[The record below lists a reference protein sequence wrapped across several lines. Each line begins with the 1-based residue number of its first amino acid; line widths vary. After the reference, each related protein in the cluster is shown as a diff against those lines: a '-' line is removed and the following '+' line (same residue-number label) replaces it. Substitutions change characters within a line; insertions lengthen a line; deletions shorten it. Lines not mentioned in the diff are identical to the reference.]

1 MSNLKKKGHVTKGAL
16 IVAMTGVMLA
26 SGCSTK
32 EAAPSESA
40 STTGGKET
48 TAASTAPAATAVK
61 KPAIT
66 VSIYDRN
73 NIPPEEGNWDKNR
86 WVDWVNEN
94 GPAEVKYVTVPRWE
108 SLQKFNALFATKSA
122 PDLILEYDAGYRNQ
136 WYGQKL
142 LLPLDDLIANSS
154 TNYKDL
160 MAQFPQLKKLGT
172 KEDGKIY
179 EIGKVTPLTA
189 GHRIYIREDWLTKL
203 NMKMPTTTEE
213 FLAVATA
220 FATQDPDG
228 NGKPDTFGVNL
239 SGNANSIIN
248 HMFGYGEVSWRF
260 EAEAFVHEWE
270 RIKAGTDFQK
280 QLFDA
285 GVADKDFL
293 ADKNGEKAK
302 QDFLSGKLG
311 IYLHQGI
318 SDKDYDAFIQSN
330 PNGKLAIMT
339 LPKSSFGQFS
349 PVISSPI
356 QMVGAI
362 NAQAKDPKA
371 VMAYIDFMIKP
382 ENARTIISGIEGT
395 HWKADAQ
402 GIPMPIDPEK
412 NKIEQSYTGDLGMM
426 SSTLLFGKSAFDVS
440 KPQET
445 PTQKAIYDLTMA
457 ANSAYVSKDR
467 PIPTLKPEYLPAL
480 PQDLQLI
487 VKNSEQQIKDIWSK
501 AIVSGKSYTADQA
514 LADNKATWEQSGGLK
529 VDEYYANWY
538 KSNMDKAFL
547 LADLYNFG
555 EESEKL
561 YGSK

>member
-1 MSNLKKKGHVTKGAL
+1 MLVT
-16 IVAMTGVMLA
+16 
-26 SGCSTK
+26 GCSTTK
-32 EAAPSESA
+32 EAKPSDSA
-40 STTGGKET
+40 TNGVKET
-48 TAASTAPAATAVK
+48 TAAATATAVK
-61 KPAIT
+61 KANIT

-73 NIPPEEGNWDKNR
+73 NIPPEEGNWEKNR

-142 LLPLDDLIANSS
+142 LLPLDDIIDQYS
-154 TNYKDL
+154 TTYKDL
-160 MAQFPQLKKLGT
+160 MAEFPQLKKLGT

-189 GHRIYIREDWLTKL
+189 GHRIYIRQDWLTQL
-203 NMKMPTTTEE
+203 NLPMPTTTEE
-213 FLAVATA
+213 FLSVAKA
-220 FATQDPDG
+220 FAEKDPDG
-228 NGKPDTFGVNL
+228 NKKADTFGVNL
-239 SGNANSIIN
+239 SGNANKIIN

-260 EAEAFVHEWE
+260 EGENFIHEWD

-302 QDFLSGKLG
+302 QDFISGKLG
-311 IYLHQGI
+311 IYLHQAI
-318 SDKDYDAFIQSN
+318 SDKDYDAFVQNN
-330 PNGKLAIMT
+330 PTGKLAIMT
-339 LPKSSFGQFS
+339 LPKSTFGQFS

-356 QMVGAI
+356 QMVGSI

-371 VMAYIDFMIKP
+371 VMEYIDFMIKP
-382 ENARTIISGIEGT
+382 ENARTIINGIEGT

-402 GIPMPIDPEK
+402 GNPMPIDPEK
-412 NKIEQSYTGDLGMM
+412 NKIEQSYTGDLAMM
-426 SSTLLFGKSAFDVS
+426 SSTLLFGKSAFDAN
-440 KPQET
+440 KPKET
-445 PTQKAIYDLTMA
+445 ATQKALYDLTMA

-480 PQDLQLI
+480 PQDLSLI
-487 VKNSEQQIKDIWSK
+487 VKNTEQQIMDIWSK
-501 AIVSGKSYTADQA
+501 AIVSGKGYTADQA
-514 LADNKATWEQSGGLK
+514 LTDTKGIWEQSGGLK
-529 VDEYYANWY
+529 VDDFYAKWY
-538 KSNMDKAFL
+538 VTNKDKAFL
-547 LADLYNFG
+547 LSDLYSFG
-555 EESEKL
+555 EQSAII
-561 YGSK
+561 YGNK